1 LLNKEKNIESKR
13 KEERIGGGRR
23 CWGGGGGDVGGHE
36 VSLVTAETE
45 MLDTLSIMGKSLC
58 KGRIMVM
65 EHDVIDYVYRK
76 SFQ

>member
-1 LLNKEKNIESKR
+1 MSEID
-13 KEERIGGGRR
+13 GV
-23 CWGGGGGDVGGHE
+23 VGAAMA
-36 VSLVTAETE
+36 SLV
-45 MLDTLSIMGKSLC
+45 LDTLSIMGKSLC